1 VSGPAGGGA
10 RGVGPRSPILNSCR
24 AKEILH
30 AMAEAKKFV
39 YSFGDGTADG
49 RSDMK
54 ELLGGKGA
62 NLAEMSLIGIPV
74 PPGFTITTEVCATYY
89 DQGRKLPEEVK
100 PQVEAA
106 LKKMEQSVG
115 KPFGD
120 PSDPLLV
127 SVRSG
132 AALSMPG
139 MMNTILNLGLTDVSV
154 EGLARKTG
162 NPRFAYDG
170 YRRLIDMF
178 GSTAMG
184 VDHEHFEH
192 ELVKLKKEKGVKLD
206 TDLTADDLKELVRR
220 YKAVYQSHVGED
232 FPQDPKEQL
241 WKAIMAVFNSWMGKK
256 AVEYRR
262 IERISGLLGTAVNV
276 QAMVFG
282 NTGNTSGTG
291 VAFTRDPNTGADEF
305 FGDYLINAQG
315 EDVVAGIRTPEPIT
329 QLHEEMPKVYE
340 QLLGIRQKLESH
352 YKEMQDIEFT
362 VQEGVLYM
370 LQTRTGKR
378 TGTAAVRIA
387 VEMVQEGLIDEET
400 ALKRVNPDSLNHLLL
415 PQLDPK
421 AKGSIVATGIAAS
434 PGAASGKVI
443 LSAEAAVEFNQSHP
457 DEPILLVRKETS
469 PEDVAGMHLAK
480 GILTATGGKASHA
493 AVVARGWGKPCVV
506 GCDAIHIDEAKG
518 QITIGDHTVKVGDFL
533 TINGTTGD
541 VMLGKVPTV
550 DPSIS
555 GHFATLMGWADK
567 VRTLKVRTNADTPA
581 DSAKA
586 RSFGAE
592 GIGLCRTEHMFFE
605 GQRIVDMRK
614 MILADDEEGR
624 KAALDALMPYQKQD
638 FIGIFEAMEGC
649 PVTIRLLDPPLHEF
663 LPHDE
668 AGQTEVARQLGVPVE
683 KVQRRVTQ
691 LHEANPMLG
700 LRGCR
705 LPIKFP
711 EIGDMQVRAIIQAA
725 IEVKKQGKTVL
736 PEIMIPL
743 VGTVEELAI
752 LKKRAIAVADEEMK
766 AAGVTVEYQIGTM
779 IEIPRAAL
787 TADQI
792 AEEAEFFSF
801 GTNDL
806 TQLTFGFSRDDIGSF
821 MPAYVEKK
829 ILPVDPFQTLD
840 ARGVGQLVEMGV
852 TKGRQSRKEKHGQHL
867 KVGICGE
874 HGGDP
879 DSVAFCH
886 KVGMDYVSC
895 SPFRVPIARLAAAQA
910 SLAGGKT
917 ISRDR

>member
-1 VSGPAGGGA
+1 
-10 RGVGPRSPILNSCR
+10 
-24 AKEILH
+24 
-30 AMAEAKKFV
+30 MADAPKYV
-39 YSFGDGTADG
+39 YSFGGGAAEG

-54 ELLGGKGA
+54 GLLGGKGA

-74 PPGFTITTEVCATYY
+74 PPGFTITTVVCADYY
-89 DQGRKLPEEVK
+89 ERGRKLPEEVK

-106 LKKMEQSVG
+106 LARMESLAG
-115 KPFGD
+115 KRFGNV
-120 PSDPLLV
+120 SDPLLV

-139 MMNTILNLGLTDVSV
+139 MMNTILNLGLNDASV
-154 EGLARKTG
+154 DGLARKTG

-170 YRRLIDMF
+170 YRRVIDMF

-184 VDHEHFEH
+184 VEH
-192 ELVKLKKEKGVKLD
+192 EAFEKQLEAKKHERGVTLD
-206 TDLTADDLKELVRR
+206 TELSADDLKDLVGR
-220 YKAVYQSHVGED
+220 YKSVYEKHVGSG
-232 FPQDPKEQL
+232 FPQDPMDQL
-241 WKAIMAVFNSWMGKK
+241 WKAIMAVFNSWMGNK

-262 IERISGLLGTAVNV
+262 IERITDLKGTAVNV

-282 NTGNTSGTG
+282 NTGTNSGTG
-291 VAFTRDPNTGADEF
+291 VAFTRDPNTGENEF

-315 EDVVAGIRTPEPIT
+315 EDVVAGIRTPEPISR
-329 QLHEEMPKVYE
+329 LKEEMPKVYD
-340 QLLGIRQKLESH
+340 QLMGIRSNLESH

-362 VQEGVLYM
+362 VEDGKLYM

-378 TGTAAVRIA
+378 TGTAAVRTA
-387 VEMVQEGLIDEET
+387 VEMVKEGLIDETT
-400 ALKRVNPDSLNHLLL
+400 AIKRVSADSLNHLLL

-421 AKGSIVATGIAAS
+421 VKRKAVARGIAAS
-434 PGAASGKVI
+434 PGAACGKVV
-443 LSAEAAVEFNQSHP
+443 LSANAAIEHHAAHP
-457 DEPILLVRKETS
+457 KDPMLLVRKETS
-469 PEDVAGMHLAK
+469 PEDVAGMHLAE

-506 GCDAIHIDEAKG
+506 GCGAMQIDERGG
-518 QITIGDHTVKVGDFL
+518 QVLINGQAVKEGDFL
-533 TINGTTGD
+533 TIDGTTGD
-541 VMLGKVPTV
+541 VMLGKVATIDPT
-550 DPSIS
+550 IS
-555 GHFATLMGWADK
+555 GYFATLMSWADK
-567 VRTLKVRTNADTPA
+567 VRTLKVRTNCDTPA
-581 DSAKA
+581 DSVLA

-592 GIGLCRTEHMFFE
+592 GIGLCRTEHMFF
-605 GQRIVDMRK
+605 GDQRIVAMRK
-614 MILADDEEGR
+614 MILADDEAGR
-624 KAALDALMPYQKQD
+624 TAALAELEPFQKQD
-638 FIGIFEAMEGC
+638 FIGIFEAMQGL

-663 LPHDE
+663 LPKDDNPS
-668 AGQTEVARQLGVPVE
+668 GQAEVARQLGITVE
-683 KVQRRVTQ
+683 KVRRRVEQ
-691 LHEANPMLG
+691 LHEQNPMLG

-705 LPIKFP
+705 LPIKYP
-711 EIGDMQVRAIIQAA
+711 EIGDMQVRAIIEAA
-725 IEVKKQGKTVL
+725 IHVQKQGKVVL

-743 VGTVEELAI
+743 IGTVEELSF
-752 LKKRAIAVADEEMK
+752 LKKRTVAIAEELMK
-766 AAGVTVEYQIGTM
+766 KAGVKVDYSVGTM

-792 AEEAEFFSF
+792 ATEAEFFSF

-821 MPAYVEKK
+821 MPEYLEHK

-840 ARGVGQLVEMGV
+840 ATGVGQLIEIGV
-852 TKGRQSRKEKHGQHL
+852 SKGRKSRKEKHGEHL

-910 SLAGGKT
+910 ALAGGGA
-917 ISRDR
+917 ISRDK